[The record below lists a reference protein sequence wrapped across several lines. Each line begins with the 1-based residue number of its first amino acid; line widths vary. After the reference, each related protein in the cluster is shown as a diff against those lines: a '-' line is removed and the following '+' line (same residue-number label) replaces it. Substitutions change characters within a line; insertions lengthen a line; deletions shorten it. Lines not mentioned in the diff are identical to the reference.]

1 MEPKKNP
8 NLDFSKD
15 RTLLRVLGF
24 AAVLMFC
31 YVMFSF
37 KVFEKKTKKM
47 SLTMMTDDAEM
58 IDNTEQKKAPEPPK
72 PVEIKLVED
81 TKVVEETI
89 ASTELDE
96 TEAISEKAEGPKG
109 PAPAEEVVD
118 NTIYENVQNKPSFK
132 GGEDA
137 FSRFSEDNL
146 NYPEAERDFGIEEDI
161 WVYFVIEK
169 DGTLSDINTDGK
181 GNKALQEAAK
191 DFIKK
196 TKGRWTPGSQR
207 GKPVRVKLKLR
218 VSFTLD

>member
-1 MEPKKNP
+1 
-8 NLDFSKD
+8 
-15 RTLLRVLGF
+15 
-24 AAVLMFC
+24 
-31 YVMFSF
+31 
-37 KVFEKKTKKM
+37 
-47 SLTMMTDDAEM
+47 M

-72 PVEIKLVED
+72 PVEIKLVND
-81 TKVVEETI
+81 TKVVVATI
-89 ASTELDE
+89 ASTEPNE
-96 TEAISEKAEGPKG
+96 NGAVANNVESPKD
-109 PAPAEEVVD
+109 PAPIEVVED

-137 FSRFSEDNL
+137 FIRFSEDNL

-161 WVYFVIEK
+161 WAYFVIEK

-181 GNKALQEAAK
+181 GNKALQEVVK